1 MEACKAT
8 FSTMCRPL
16 IGLDAYFLKGNFGSQ
31 LISGVGKDGN
41 NKMISIAYAVV
52 KAETKDLWQ

>member
-1 MEACKAT
+1 
-8 FSTMCRPL
+8 MCRTL

-41 NKMISIAYAVV
+41 NKMMPITYAVV
-52 KAETKDLWQ
+52 EAETKDLWK